1 MLGLTPLL
9 VYDSYETV
17 FDAAVVA
24 AADVVA
30 AVAADGV
37 VAAVAAVVVV
47 AGGDSKF
54 WNLTRKKAVVYRDLV
69 GVAQGRGQE

>member
-17 FDAAVVA
+17 FDAVAA